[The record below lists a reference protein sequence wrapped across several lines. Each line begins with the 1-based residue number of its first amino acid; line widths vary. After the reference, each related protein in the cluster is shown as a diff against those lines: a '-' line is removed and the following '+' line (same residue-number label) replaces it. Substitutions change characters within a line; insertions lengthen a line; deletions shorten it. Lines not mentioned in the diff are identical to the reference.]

1 MCARFLG
8 AIAFVAARVS
18 YIWCWSGDDRGAVE
32 HTACHAGKVLFHGDL
47 RILEGD
53 SMPRM

>member
-18 YIWCWSGDDRGAVE
+18 YIWCWSSDDRGAVE

-53 SMPRM
+53 SMLRM